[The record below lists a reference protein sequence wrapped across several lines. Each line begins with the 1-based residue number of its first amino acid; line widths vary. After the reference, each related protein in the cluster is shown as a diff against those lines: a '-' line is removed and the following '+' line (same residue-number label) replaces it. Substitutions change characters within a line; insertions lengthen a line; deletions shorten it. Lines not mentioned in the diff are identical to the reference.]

1 METGMETIMENDD
14 IFYTNMSCRIMVTS
28 IFPLCLSRIARSMF
42 LIKLH
47 AHCTEEETN

>member
-28 IFPLCLSRIARSMF
+28 IFPLCLSRITLSMF
-42 LIKLH
+42 SINLH
-47 AHCTEEETN
+47 AHCSEEEMN